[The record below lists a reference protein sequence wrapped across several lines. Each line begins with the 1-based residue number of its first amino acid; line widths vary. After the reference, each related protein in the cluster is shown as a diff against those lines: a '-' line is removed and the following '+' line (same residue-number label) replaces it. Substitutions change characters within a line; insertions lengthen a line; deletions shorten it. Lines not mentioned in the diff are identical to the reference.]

1 MRGISISPF
10 PKGWDEGYGLLADLH
25 DAAFSPQG
33 DRPWSA
39 GEFRQLVESSGVEVF
54 LAHQGDELLGFMIVR
69 TICDEAELISIGV
82 DPAHRGKGVGGSLLD
97 EVTRKLMTANVQS
110 FFLEVRE
117 DNPAALRLY
126 QSRGFNQS
134 GRRPGYYQTQSG
146 SRVDALC
153 LTLILAVDPNQTK

>member
-1 MRGISISPF
+1 MKGVSISSF

-25 DAAFSPQG
+25 SAAFSPQG

-39 GEFRQLVESSGVEVF
+39 GEFRQLVESSSVEVF
-54 LAHQGDELLGFMIVR
+54 LAHQGDQPLGFMMVR

-82 DPAHRGKGVGGSLLD
+82 DPACRGRGVGGSLLD
-97 EVTRKLMTANVQS
+97 EVTRKLMAAKVQS

-126 QSRGFNQS
+126 ESKGFKQS

-153 LTLILAVDPNQTK
+153 LTLNLDVGPNQTK

>member
-1 MRGISISPF
+1 MSPVSITPF
-10 PKGWDEGYGLLADLH
+10 PKGWDAGYGLLADLH

-39 GEFRQLVESSGVEVF
+39 GEFRQLVESSTVEVF
-54 LAHQGDELLGFMIVR
+54 LAHQGDQPLGFTMVR

-82 DPAHRGKGVGGSLLD
+82 DPVYHGRGVAGCLLD
-97 EVTRKLMTANVQS
+97 EVTKNLAGAGVQS

-117 DNPAALRLY
+117 DNVAALKLY
-126 QSRGFNQS
+126 ESKGFKPN
-134 GRRPGYYQTQSG
+134 GRRPEYYQTQSG

-153 LTLILAVDPNQTK
+153 LTLILGACPNQTK